1 MTSARRA
8 GAIRHD
14 FSLLTSEDLGWFN
27 EGRHYRLWEK
37 LGSHAADPGEGP
49 GVFFAVWAPSARA
62 VQVVGD
68 FNGWQGAAHPL
79 AVRGT
84 SGVWEGFV
92 PGLGVGERYRYRIQA
107 EDGSWREKA
116 DPVGRSAEHPPATAS
131 VVWEDD
137 YVWGDDAWLGSMAA
151 HNALDRPIAI
161 YEVHL
166 GSWMRPPGGGFYS
179 YPETAHRLADHVEK
193 TGFTHVELLP
203 VSEHP
208 FFGSWGYQVT
218 GYFAPTARYG
228 SPADLKYLVDHL
240 HGRGIGVLFDWV
252 PSHFPGD
259 DHGLA
264 VFDGTHL
271 YEHQDPK
278 LGFHPD
284 WSSWI
289 FNYGR
294 LEVVSFLVSSA
305 LYWLEVFHADGLRV
319 DAVASM
325 LYRDY
330 SRQEGEWIPNVF
342 GGRENLEAID
352 FLRDMNREAYRAH
365 PGTQT
370 HAEESTAWP
379 RVTSPVDVGGL
390 GFGLKWDMGWMND
403 TLRYMALDPIHRQ
416 WHHHDLTFR
425 QLYAFSENF
434 VLPLSHDEVVHG
446 KGSLWGRMAGDE
458 WQKFANLRV
467 LYGCMYA
474 QPGKKLLFM
483 GAELAQRAEWN
494 HESELEWDRL
504 EDPLHAGVLRWV
516 TDLNRLYRADPA
528 LYEMDCESAG
538 FEWVAPDDHEQ
549 NVISFLRCRRD
560 GTSPLLVVCNFS
572 PLPRKSYR
580 VGVPL
585 GGTWT
590 EILNSDAEVYGGS
603 GVGNLGEAVAKDRPF
618 HGRQWSL
625 DLTLPPLAVV
635 FLRAAG
641 EVP

>member
-1 MTSARRA
+1 MSSPASPHS
-8 GAIRHD
+8 IRHD
-14 FSLLTSEDLGWFN
+14 FSLLTSGDLHRFS

-37 LGSHAADPGEGP
+37 LGSHRADPGDGP
-49 GVFFAVWAPSARA
+49 GVFFAVWAPSAKA
-62 VQVVGD
+62 VQVIGN

-92 PGLGVGERYRYRIQA
+92 QGLGVGECYQYRIQA
-107 EDGSWREKA
+107 ADGSWCGKA
-116 DPVGRSAEHPPATAS
+116 DPLGRAAELPPATAS

-137 YVWGDDAWLGSMAA
+137 YAWKDDEWLASMAA
-151 HNALDRPIAI
+151 HNALDRPISI

-166 GSWMRPPGGGFYS
+166 GSWMRPRGGGFYS
-179 YPETAHRLADHVEK
+179 YRETAHRLADHVEK

-203 VSEHP
+203 VTEHP
-208 FFGSWGYQVT
+208 FFGSWGYQAT

-284 WSSWI
+284 WKSWI

-305 LYWLEVFHADGLRV
+305 LYWIEVFHADGLRV

-330 SRQEGEWIPNVF
+330 SREEGEWIPNVF

-352 FLRDMNREAYRAH
+352 FLRDLNRETYGSH

-370 HAEESTAWP
+370 YAEESTAWP
-379 RVTSPVDVGGL
+379 RVTSPVAVGGL

-403 TLRYMALDPIHRQ
+403 TLHYMGLDPIHRQ

-425 QLYAFSENF
+425 QVYAFSESF
-434 VLPLSHDEVVHG
+434 VLPLSHDEVVYG

-458 WQKFANLRV
+458 RQKFANLRV

-483 GAELAQRAEWN
+483 GAELGQRAEWD
-494 HESELEWDRL
+494 HESELEWGRL
-504 EDPLHAGVLRWV
+504 KDPRHAGVLRWV
-516 TDLNRLYRADPA
+516 ADLNRLYREDPA
-528 LYEMDCESAG
+528 LYELDCESAG

-549 NVISFLRCRRD
+549 NVISFLRRRRD
-560 GTSPLLVVCNFS
+560 GTSPMLVVCNFS
-572 PLPRKSYR
+572 LLPRESYR
-580 VGVPL
+580 VGVPV
-585 GGTWT
+585 GGTWK
-590 EILNSDAEVYGGS
+590 ERLNSDAEVYGGS
-603 GVGNLGEAVAKDRPF
+603 GLGNLGEAVAESHPF
-618 HGRQWSL
+618 HGRAWSL
-625 DLTLPPLAVV
+625 DLTLPALAVV
-635 FLRAAG
+635 FLRAEGA
-641 EVP
+641 VS